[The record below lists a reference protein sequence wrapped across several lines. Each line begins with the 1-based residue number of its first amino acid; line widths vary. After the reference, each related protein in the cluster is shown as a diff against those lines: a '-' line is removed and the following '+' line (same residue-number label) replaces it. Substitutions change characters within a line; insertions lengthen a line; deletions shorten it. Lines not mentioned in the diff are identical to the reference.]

1 MKYTSLTENH
11 LFSKAYAK
19 GKRFVGKL
27 TAVYVLPDYSA
38 RKLMLANPQK
48 KYFNRLGISVSKKV
62 GGAVLRSR
70 VRRIIREGYRAACSA
85 YTLRTGQII
94 VIAARSASVKA
105 KSTDVYTE
113 LCRAFDNLGLV
124 QKSDVGEKQT

>member
-1 MKYTSLTENH
+1 MKYTSITENH

-27 TAVYVLPDYSA
+27 TAVYVLPDYAA
-38 RKLMLANPQK
+38 RRLMLANPQK

-70 VRRIIREGYRAACSA
+70 VRRIIREGYRAACSCRA
-85 YTLRTGQII
+85 MKTGYLI
-94 VIAARSASVKA
+94 VISGRSAAGAA
-105 KSTDVYTE
+105 KSTEVSAE
-113 LCRAFDNLGLV
+113 LCRAFDFLGLV
-124 QKSDVGEKQT
+124 QKDGSKETQT

>member
-27 TAVYVLPDYSA
+27 VAVYVLPDYSA

-48 KYFNRLGISVSKKV
+48 NYINRLGISVSKKV

-85 YTLRTGQII
+85 CDPRTGHII
-94 VIAARSASVKA
+94 VITARSASAAA
-105 KSTDVYTE
+105 KSTDVYAE
-113 LCRAFDNLGLV
+113 LCRAFDKLGLI
-124 QKSDVGEKQT
+124 QKDSMREKQI